1 MKINLKINK
10 LIYFSRLPQTFV
22 YGNLVRNAKQFLMSS
37 SKIYTP
43 VVRNSDKKHV
53 NPKFLKINVGER

>member
-1 MKINLKINK
+1 MKINLEINK

-22 YGNLVRNAKQFLMSS
+22 YG
-37 SKIYTP
+37 KIYTP

-53 NPKFLKINVGER
+53 NPKLLKINVGER